1 MSSNV
6 DASDLPVVPAAA
18 AGFLAWVVGYL
29 FTYLL
34 VASDVRGS
42 GLNRFAQTFG
52 DGDATYELVGW
63 VFFNSHFVDA
73 VIDAG
78 FFGSGTANFVGGE
91 DGFTTLLFA
100 VPVLL
105 LVAAGLAVGRYQG
118 VTGANDGAVAGA
130 LVVPGYLVCSVV
142 GAILFR
148 VEAGGAS
155 GEPDLLP
162 AVLLAGLVYPLVFGA
177 VGGVVAAVTTDDE
190 TARSRTSS

>member
-1 MSSNV
+1 MSANL
-6 DASDLPVVPAAA
+6 DASDLPFVPAAV
-18 AGFLAWVVGYL
+18 AGVLAWVVGYL

-34 VASDVRGS
+34 VASDIRES
-42 GLNRFAQTFG
+42 GLNQFAQTFG

-73 VIDAG
+73 IIDAG

-91 DGFTTLLFA
+91 DGFSVVLYA
-100 VPVLL
+100 IPVLL

-118 VTGANDGAVAGA
+118 ATSANDGAIAGA
-130 LVVPGYLVCSVV
+130 LVVPGYLVLSIV
-142 GAILFR
+142 GAFLFR
-148 VEAGGAS
+148 VDAGGAT

-177 VGGVVAAVTTDDE
+177 IGGVVAAVTTDDE
-190 TARSRTSS
+190 TPRSRTTP